1 MKSLLPILIICLASR
16 LLPADGGTL
25 TLREALAL
33 ATSKSPELAAFSFDQ
48 RAADARLLQ
57 AGLRPNAVVLLEC
70 DNFLGGGDFNGFQ
83 QSETT
88 ISLSRLLE
96 LGGKRTAR
104 REVAR
109 AGQVAVEFDDEVKRR
124 DVLRRTTEAFVEVLG
139 AQRFVDLA
147 EETAKLAGAFVPL
160 IQKRAAAGV
169 ASSVDTARGDVA
181 LATAQ
186 IGVEQARRDLA
197 AARRVLA
204 TGPASAV
211 AEFRYPS

>member
-1 MKSLLPILIICLASR
+1 
-16 LLPADGGTL
+16 
-25 TLREALAL
+25 
-33 ATSKSPELAAFSFDQ
+33 
-48 RAADARLLQ
+48 
-57 AGLRPNAVVLLEC
+57 
-70 DNFLGGGDFNGFQ
+70 
-83 QSETT
+83 
-88 ISLSRLLE
+88 LLE

-211 AEFRYPS
+211 AEFQHPS